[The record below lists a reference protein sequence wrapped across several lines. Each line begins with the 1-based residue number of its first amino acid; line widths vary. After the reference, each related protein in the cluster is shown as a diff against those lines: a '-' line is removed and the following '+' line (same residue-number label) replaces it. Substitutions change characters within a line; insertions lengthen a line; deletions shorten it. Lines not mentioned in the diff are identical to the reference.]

1 MVAVGRR
8 NRHNQPKSGGN
19 RRAKLAA
26 RAAEREELSV
36 DPRPFAGFAG
46 ECDMVAMREFVPS
59 ATARLTTVGDGRD
72 VTVATVLPGAIAG
85 LVRDPELGGEA
96 FVGLQVQV
104 HGPDVAADLAYAVD
118 WARRAGGG
126 ETLSSAHPDDTTPAL
141 SDVVVPDA
149 PLEVVVHDDFAWWV
163 ADGVEVRPEIAQAVR
178 NANEVMM
185 PSARVEAEGIEA
197 AWWVDAGEKAHIRW
211 VRPEDEDALFE
222 ALARVHAAGGL
233 DLGEGHGS
241 RLLPHP
247 ACWCRCSTW
256 TARCTTRSGPTRSG
270 PSMPVW
276 PRRWPTSPRSV
287 PRSVRRET
295 VSAPARSPFADFP
308 STPPGRRRP
317 PTRARGT

>member
-178 NANEVMM
+178 NANEAMM

-233 DLGEGHGS
+233 DLGEGSRFAGSFRTHGVLVPVFYLDREMHHQEWADALRALDARLAEALADDSPLSSAERSS
-241 RLLPHP
+241 RDGL
-247 ACWCRCSTW
+247 
-256 TARCTTRSGPTRSG
+256 
-270 PSMPVW
+270 
-276 PRRWPTSPRSV
+276 
-287 PRSVRRET
+287 
-295 VSAPARSPFADFP
+295 
-308 STPPGRRRP
+308 
-317 PTRARGT
+317 RARQVTLR

>member
-178 NANEVMM
+178 NANEAMM

-233 DLGEGHGS
+233 DLGEGSRFAGSFRTHGVLVPVFDLDREMHHQEWADALRALDARLAEALADDSPLSSAERSS
-241 RLLPHP
+241 RDGL
-247 ACWCRCSTW
+247 
-256 TARCTTRSGPTRSG
+256 
-270 PSMPVW
+270 
-276 PRRWPTSPRSV
+276 
-287 PRSVRRET
+287 
-295 VSAPARSPFADFP
+295 
-308 STPPGRRRP
+308 
-317 PTRARGT
+317 RARQVTLR

>member
-163 ADGVEVRPEIAQAVR
+163 ADGVEVRPEIAQAVC
-178 NANEVMM
+178 NANEAMM

-233 DLGEGHGS
+233 DLGEGSRFAGSFRTHGVLVPVFDLDREMHHQEWADALRTLDARLAEALADDSPLSSAERSS
-241 RLLPHP
+241 RDGL
-247 ACWCRCSTW
+247 
-256 TARCTTRSGPTRSG
+256 
-270 PSMPVW
+270 
-276 PRRWPTSPRSV
+276 
-287 PRSVRRET
+287 
-295 VSAPARSPFADFP
+295 
-308 STPPGRRRP
+308 
-317 PTRARGT
+317 RARQVTLR